1 MSTEE
6 FAPGR
11 PESVEITK
19 PATLPCNASIAL
31 ALGVSAISFPFTVA
45 TEATVRLAT
54 FLPP

>member
-6 FAPGR
+6 LAPGF
-11 PESVEITK
+11 PESVDTTK